1 MTALKERLSRVRTYV
16 SQEADGALRD
26 RVYRGLRTAIL
37 ARDLVGGDRITELD
51 LAATLDVSRTPLR
64 EAFRLLQAEGLVSMS
79 DRRGI
84 VVRGLEIQDLLEIYE
99 IRTPLDALITR
110 KVAQARDPEVLR
122 KLRENVEMSEFL
134 LERERWAELREEFVQ
149 FHVIMQ
155 DACGN
160 ARLRDLLT
168 GLLDYS
174 SSSKS
179 FIRPTPEHAPSTL
192 ADHIR
197 IYNAIKAG
205 KVEAAA
211 AAAIAHVNN
220 ERAELLRSQQP
231 AKTLRKSPELRS
243 ATRTRK
249 KAG

>member
-110 KVAQARDPEVLR
+110 KVAQAPGERRNVGVSVGAGALGGAARGVRTVPRNHARCVR
-122 KLRENVEMSEFL
+122 QREAPRSAHGAAGL
-134 LERERWAELREEFVQ
+134 LELIEVVHTA
-149 FHVIMQ
+149 
-155 DACGN
+155 DAG
-160 ARLRDLLT
+160 ARAFYTRRSHPHLQRDQ
-168 GLLDYS
+168 GRKGRGGCS
-174 SSSKS
+174 SSH
-179 FIRPTPEHAPSTL
+179 RARQQRTCGAVAL
-192 ADHIR
+192 
-197 IYNAIKAG
+197 
-205 KVEAAA
+205 AAA
-211 AAAIAHVNN
+211 GENPAEIA
-220 ERAELLRSQQP
+220 
-231 AKTLRKSPELRS
+231 
-243 ATRTRK
+243 
-249 KAG
+249 